1 MLANLHGYPVLEWV
15 LHRVAQ
21 ATEVDEVVLAT
32 TDMARDNPLVEL
44 AGRLAVPV
52 HRGSESDVLGR
63 FADAA
68 AAFDAEGVVRIC
80 ADNPFIDPAEIDRL
94 VAYFRAN
101 QCDYACNHQDR
112 NGSRYADGFGAEILA
127 NDLLQKITSLA
138 HEARHR
144 EHVTLYLHD
153 HANDFDLR
161 AVPAPAELAYPRLRF
176 DVDDPADLDFL
187 NRIARAVNGDIN
199 APAAEI
205 VRAAMRG
212 TAAR

>member
-1 MLANLHGYPVLEWV
+1 VVAIIQARMGSVRFPGKMLANLHGYPVLEWV

-80 ADNPFIDPAEIDRL
+80 ADNPFIDPAEIDW
-94 VAYFRAN
+94 N
-101 QCDYACNHQDR
+101 QS
-112 NGSRYADGFGAEILA
+112 GEG
-127 NDLLQKITSLA
+127 T
-138 HEARHR
+138 
-144 EHVTLYLHD
+144 
-153 HANDFDLR
+153 
-161 AVPAPAELAYPRLRF
+161 APEDWSEGLELAATLDPPSLYEDQLARRLGR
-176 DVDDPADLDFL
+176 
-187 NRIARAVNGDIN
+187 
-199 APAAEI
+199 
-205 VRAAMRG
+205 
-212 TAAR
+212 